1 MSQAELSSRRFS
13 KVNKW
18 VCVAGLMAVTGA
30 PSALARPHYTTFD
43 GLRLD
48 YQAASSGPGS
58 TIGFLLPDG
67 NILEVSA
74 MVLRENAPQ
83 TGSALP
89 QPGTAIFADFDAH
102 VSYDSR
108 RRGSITSHRESM
120 DASSLRMAI
129 VADPTNGGPDGHR
142 GFSIEM
148 LSMDLAGGTLPPG
161 MLLRESP
168 TRGSGGRLSMDAAP
182 GGFIVDSFFDVW
194 TELSLDGGQSWIEA
208 DSALRMVSVPTP
220 SVITPIAV
228 SVVMAGRRRRRSSP
242 PA

>member
-1 MSQAELSSRRFS
+1 MSLIEESSRRFG

-18 VCVAGLMAVTGA
+18 VCVAGLLAVTGA
-30 PSALARPHYTTFD
+30 PNALARPHYTTF
-43 GLRLD
+43 GGMRFD

-74 MVLRENAPQ
+74 MVLQENPPQ
-83 TGSALP
+83 TGSTLP
-89 QPGTAIFADFDAH
+89 TPGTPIFAEFDAH
-102 VSYDSR
+102 ASFDSHR
-108 RRGSITSHRESM
+108 RNSLTVRRESM
-120 DASSLRMAI
+120 DASSLRMSI
-129 VADPTNGGPDGHR
+129 FADPTNGGPEGHR

-168 TRGSGGRLSMDAAP
+168 TRVSGGRLSMDAAP
-182 GGFIVDSFFDVW
+182 GGFIIDSFFDVW
-194 TELSLDGGQSWIEA
+194 TELSLDDGQNWIPA

-220 SVITPIAV
+220 SVLTPIAATLIF
-228 SVVMAGRRRRRSSP
+228 AGRRRRR
-242 PA
+242 